1 MGFGLV
7 DSRVTLAAVGD
18 FLDGG
23 ADLLTLGDA
32 GAGLL
37 ASGVGGMDGIHA
49 LGTISSLGA
58 GTGLGVAA
66 YLRYAAR
73 N

>member
-1 MGFGLV
+1 M
-7 DSRVTLAAVGD
+7 
-18 FLDGG
+18 
-23 ADLLTLGDA
+23 TLGDA

>member
-1 MGFGLV
+1 LGFGLV

-23 ADLLTLGDA
+23 ADLTLGDA

>member
-1 MGFGLV
+1 LGFGLV
-7 DSRVTLAAVGD
+7 DSRVTLAVGGD

-23 ADLLTLGDA
+23 ADLTFGDA